1 MRGEGRQAAALLAP
15 AYLWLVAAVFLPLS
29 AMAWFSLLSDMPGPG
44 AAPRLTLANYQA
56 FFADPTYPTLL
67 WKSLKLAAT
76 VTLLCLVAGV
86 PAALALA
93 RAVPGRAREAL
104 LLLVILPFWSNS
116 LVRVFSWA
124 IVLRGNGVLDRTLDA
139 LLPWDIHLSLMF
151 TGTAVVI
158 GLVHSYL
165 PYVILTAYLAL
176 DSIPEEVVEAARSL
190 GAGPAT
196 ILARV
201 LLPLAAPGLA
211 AGAALV
217 FVPVAGSF
225 MEPRILG
232 GRFGA
237 TYGTAIEDQFTAV
250 YNWPLGAA
258 LSFILLA
265 VTLALLALAR
275 PALRARP

>member
-1 MRGEGRQAAALLAP
+1 MVLLAP
-15 AYLWLVAAVFLPLS
+15 AYLWLAVAVFLPLS
-29 AMAWFSLLSDMPGPG
+29 AMGWFSLLPDMPGEGG
-44 AAPRLTLANYQA
+44 AARLTLANYAA
-56 FFADPTYPTLL
+56 FLADPTYPTLL

-76 VTLLCLVAGV
+76 VTGVCLLLGF

-93 RAVPGRAREAL
+93 RAVPGRTREAL

-124 IVLRGNGVLDRTLDA
+124 VVLRGNGLLERALDA
-139 LLPWDIHLSLMF
+139 VLPWDAHLGLMF
-151 TGTAVVI
+151 TWTAVVI

-176 DSIPEEVVEAARSL
+176 QGIEEEVVEAARAL
-190 GAGPAT
+190 GAGRWT
-196 ILARV
+196 VLRRV
-201 LLPLAAPGLA
+201 LLPLCLPGLA

-237 TYGTAIEDQFTAV
+237 TFGTVIEDQFTAV
-250 YNWPLGAA
+250 YNWPFGAA

-265 VTLALLALAR
+265 VTLAVLAAAA
-275 PALRARP
+275 PALRRAA

>member
-1 MRGEGRQAAALLAP
+1 MRGEGRQAAVLLAP

-29 AMAWFSLLSDMPGPG
+29 AMLWFSLLSAMPGPSV
-44 AAPRLTLANYQA
+44 APRLTLANYAA
-56 FFADPTYPTLL
+56 FLADPTYPTLL

-76 VTLLCLVAGV
+76 VTALCLLLGF

-93 RAVPGRAREAL
+93 RAVPGRARAAL
-104 LLLVILPFWSNS
+104 FLLVILPFWSNS

-124 IVLRGNGVLDRTLDA
+124 IVLRGGGALERALDA
-139 LLPWDIHLSLMF
+139 VLPWEVRVNLMF
-151 TGTAVVI
+151 SWTAVVI

-176 DSIPEEVVEAARSL
+176 QTIDEEVIEAARAL
-190 GAGPAT
+190 GAGPLT
-196 ILARV
+196 ILGRI
-201 LLPLAAPGLA
+201 LLPLSAPGLA

-217 FVPVAGSF
+217 FVPVTGAF

-237 TYGTAIEDQFTAV
+237 TFGTVIEDQFTAV

-265 VTLALLALAR
+265 VTLAVLALAR
-275 PALRARP
+275 PALRRAT

>member
-1 MRGEGRQAAALLAP
+1 
-15 AYLWLVAAVFLPLS
+15 VFLPLS
-29 AMAWFSLLSDMPGPG
+29 AMAWYSFLSDMPGPG
-44 AAPRLTLANYQA
+44 VEPRLMLANYAA
-56 FFADPTYPTLL
+56 FLGDPTYPTLL
-67 WKSLKLAAT
+67 WKSLRLAGT
-76 VTLLCLVAGV
+76 VTAICLVLGF

-93 RAVPGRAREAL
+93 RAVPGRARGAL
-104 LLLVILPFWSNS
+104 FLLVILPFWSNS

-124 IVLRGNGVLDRTLDA
+124 IVLRGNGALDWA
-139 LLPWDIHLSLMF
+139 VNAVLPWDVRVNLMF
-151 TGTAVVI
+151 SWSAMVI

-176 DSIPEEVVEAARSL
+176 QAIEDDLVEAARAL
-190 GAGPAT
+190 GAGPLT
-196 ILARV
+196 ILGRI
-201 LLPLAAPGLA
+201 LLPLSAPGLA

-217 FVPVAGSF
+217 FVPVAGAF

-237 TYGTAIEDQFTAV
+237 TYGTLIEDQFTAV

-265 VTLALLALAR
+265 VTLAILALAR
-275 PALRARP
+275 PALRAA